1 MTLCCLKGC
10 KTTRTFHT
18 TRVLAFFCFKWQRQ
32 RTTICWCRKTSKGIA
47 ATRPGRRLRHFNS
60 RSFFRQNSAQTFAK
74 WIKPAVKM
82 LFCLRRQHRR
92 RGTPSPFW
100 SLKSILNHR
109 VWSSET
115 EKFCWGQP
123 ESRELSSETE
133 KLFQIPLFE
142 NIAPGTPPPLVLNE
156 HLNLLHIVIWDRNI
170 VPTSVV
176 WGRRYCLLT
185 QNFSLTIIAWGR
197 QYCHLRQKTTH

>member
-1 MTLCCLKGC
+1 MQNNE
-10 KTTRTFHT
+10 TFHT

-47 ATRPGRRLRHFNS
+47 ATRRGRQLRHFNS

-92 RGTPSPFW
+92 RYTFSVLV
-100 SLKSILNHR
+100 SQKH
-109 VWSSET
+109 
-115 EKFCWGQP
+115 P
-123 ESRELSSETE
+123 ESLRIVIWHR
-133 KLFQIPLFE
+133 KI
-142 NIAPGTPPPLVLNE
+142 
-156 HLNLLHIVIWDRNI
+156 LLRSTWKQGVVIWDRKI

-176 WGRRYCLLT
+176 WDRRYCLLT